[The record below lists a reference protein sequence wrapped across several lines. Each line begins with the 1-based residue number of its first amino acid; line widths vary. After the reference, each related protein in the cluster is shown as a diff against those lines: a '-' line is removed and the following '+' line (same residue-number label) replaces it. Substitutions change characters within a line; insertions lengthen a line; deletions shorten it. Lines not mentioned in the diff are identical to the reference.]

1 MKEFESCEKCK
12 YSSKSYYE
20 YPCEICVHGCAVK
33 EYYVPMTNADRIRG
47 MTDEGLADF
56 LCSVKTDYQWIN
68 QDYPSEEETG
78 EWIEWLQ
85 SEADQKGQE
94 L

>member
-56 LCSVKTDYQWIN
+56 ICSVKPIISGLTKIIQARKKPEN
-68 QDYPSEEETG
+68 G
-78 EWIEWLQ
+78 
-85 SEADQKGQE
+85 
-94 L
+94 